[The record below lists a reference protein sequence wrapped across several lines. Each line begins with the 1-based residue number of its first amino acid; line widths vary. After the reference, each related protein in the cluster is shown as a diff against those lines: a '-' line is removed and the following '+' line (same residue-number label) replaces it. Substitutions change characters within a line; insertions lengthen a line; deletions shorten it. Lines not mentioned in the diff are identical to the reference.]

1 MLLTPVLLI
10 SGLAGL
16 VKETKELSSGY
27 YAESSKSTRLMQ
39 IRKYLSFI
47 DEFGGLLS
55 PVPCAS
61 AQVAL
66 YVTWL
71 ARSLKYSSIT
81 NYLSALNYMLK
92 SEGAVAIDYQDFK
105 VKSVLRGAK
114 RKLGVK
120 TRQAAPLLPSHLLA
134 IFKCMSDTPGHVAA
148 RAALLTSFRGLLRKS
163 QITES
168 DSVLRRGDFTFFV
181 WGMVITIRKYK
192 TIQFSERELV
202 IPVSRVS
209 NTDLCAVF
217 WCERHFAQTPIVGPG
232 PAFQVPSASG
242 GSVPLSY
249 ASFQSTLKYFCAK
262 IGLDPVDFSS
272 HSLRR
277 GGCTFLASQGAS
289 IQELKARGDWKSDCV
304 YQYIQTSL
312 SDRILFDTKVAAVLA
327 SMT

>member
-1 MLLTPVLLI
+1 MLFTPFPLI
-10 SGLAGL
+10 SDLAGL
-16 VKETKELSSGY
+16 VREAKELSSAY

-47 DEFGGLLS
+47 DEFGGLLA

-71 ARSLKYSSIT
+71 ARSLKYSSVT
-81 NYLSALNYMLK
+81 NYLSALNYLLK
-92 SEGAVAIDYQDFK
+92 SEGAACIDYQDFK

-120 TRQAAPLLPSHLLA
+120 THRAAPILPSHLLA
-134 IFKCMSDTPGHVAA
+134 MFGRMSESPGHVAA

-163 QITES
+163 QITDS
-168 DSVLRRGDFTFFV
+168 DSVLRRSDFEFFV
-181 WGMVITIRKYK
+181 WGMVITVRRSK
-192 TIQFSERELV
+192 TIQFSEKELV
-202 IPVSRVS
+202 IPVARVA
-209 NTDLCAVF
+209 NTDLCAVY
-217 WCERHFAQTPIVGPG
+217 WCKKHFAQTPLLGSA

-242 GSVPLSY
+242 GFRPLPY
-249 ASFQSTLKYFCAK
+249 ASFQSTIKFFCAE
-262 IGLDPVDFSS
+262 IGLNPSDFSS

-312 SDRILFDTKVAAVLA
+312 SDRILFDTRVASVLA
-327 SMT
+327 SVT